1 MTMDGGG
8 RLFVLMIA
16 GRPLVGRGSEREKNE
31 RESEREV
38 LIEPQRIVEWITRS
52 GNPSITHQRNALY
65 IYFQPEE
72 TVAHSR

>member
-38 LIEPQRIVEWITRS
+38 LIEPQRIVE
-52 GNPSITHQRNALY
+52 
-65 IYFQPEE
+65 
-72 TVAHSR
+72 

>member
-31 RESEREV
+31 REREV
-38 LIEPQRIVEWITRS
+38 LIEPQRIVE
-52 GNPSITHQRNALY
+52 
-65 IYFQPEE
+65 
-72 TVAHSR
+72 